1 MLAFLGIPDDFQLCD
16 SDRLVLNKVV
26 AEETDWIKFFHQ
38 TGILV
43 KYLKQA
49 PEDSDWAS
57 IFRELPC
64 VLHRYAFERVNL
76 C

>member
-1 MLAFLGIPDDFQLCD
+1 MEIPDDFQLRD
-16 SDRLVLNKVV
+16 SDRLILNKVL
-26 AEETDWIKFFHQ
+26 AKETDGIKFFYQ
-38 TGILV
+38 TGLLV

-64 VLHRYAFERVNL
+64 VLHYYAFERINL